1 MSDIETDL
9 CIIGAGSGGLVVA
22 AGAVQMGARV
32 VLIERGRMGGDCLN
46 YGCVPS
52 KALIAAATQAQAMRA
67 AGRFGIGAVEP
78 QIDFAAVMDHV
89 QGVIAAIAPHDS
101 VERFA
106 GLGVKVL
113 QEEARFLDAHSVRA
127 GSHVVRAKRFVIATG
142 SRAAI
147 PPIPGLDQTPY
158 LTNETIFENR
168 MRPEHLIVIGGGPIG
183 LELAQA
189 HRRLGSQ
196 VTVIE
201 AARALARDDPE
212 LAAVVKAALQREGVR
227 LLEGAAVERVERN
240 GAGVALTL
248 KGGERLFGSHLLVA
262 AGRQATLEGLDL
274 EKAGVEYDRKGVKT
288 DARLRSSR
296 KHIYAVGDVAGRL
309 QFTHVAAQHAG
320 IVLRNALFRLPAK
333 VDENAVPWCTY
344 TEPELAQLG
353 PTEAQ
358 ARERFGDDVVVTRFD
373 YAGNDRAQAER
384 ADEGFVKVISRR
396 NGRVLGAGIVGRH
409 AGELLQGWALPVVKG
424 LKLSAVAGLVLAYPT
439 LSEINKRA
447 AGNFYSDRIFSDR
460 VRKLVRFLLRLP

>member
-9 CIIGAGSGGLVVA
+9 CVIGAGSGGLVVA

-52 KALIAAATQAQAMRA
+52 KALIAAASQAQAMRE
-67 AGRFGIGAVEP
+67 AGRFGLCAVEP

-101 VERFA
+101 VERFT

-113 QEEARFLDAHSVRA
+113 QEEARFLDARTVRA

-147 PPIPGLDQTPY
+147 PPIPGLAETPY

-168 MRPEHLIVIGGGPIG
+168 TRPDHLIVIGGGPIG
-183 LELAQA
+183 LEMAQA
-189 HRRLGSQ
+189 HRRLGSR
-196 VTVIE
+196 VTVVE
-201 AARALARDDPE
+201 AARALAKDDPE
-212 LAAVVKAALQREGVR
+212 LAAVVKAALAREGVR
-227 LLEGAAVERVERN
+227 LLEGVAVERIERD
-240 GAGVALTL
+240 GPGIALTL
-248 KGGERLFGSHLLVA
+248 KGGERLAGSHLLVA
-262 AGRQATLEGLDL
+262 AGRQATVEGLDL
-274 EKAGVEYDRKGVKT
+274 EKAGVDYDRKGVKT

-358 ARERFGDDVVVTRFD
+358 ARARFGDDVVVTRFD

-384 ADEGFVKVISRR
+384 ATEGFVKVVSRR

-409 AGELLQGWALPVVKG
+409 AGDLIQGWALPVAKG
-424 LKLSAVAGLVLAYPT
+424 MKLSAVAGLVLAYPT

-447 AGNFYSDRIFSDR
+447 AGNFYSDKIFSDR

>member
-1 MSDIETDL
+1 VSDIETDL

-52 KALIAAATQAQAMRA
+52 KALIAAATQAQAMRE
-67 AGRFGIGAVEP
+67 AGRFGVGAVEP

-106 GLGVKVL
+106 GLGVRVL
-113 QEEARFLDAHSVRA
+113 QEEAKFLDAHSVRA

-158 LTNETIFENR
+158 LTNETLFENR
-168 MRPEHLIVIGGGPIG
+168 TRPEHLIVIGGGPIG
-183 LELAQA
+183 LEMAQA
-189 HRRLGSQ
+189 HRRLDSR

-201 AARALARDDPE
+201 AATALAKDDPE

-227 LLEGAAVERVERN
+227 LLEGAAVERVERD
-240 GAGVALTL
+240 GAGVALTV
-248 KGGERLFGSHLLVA
+248 KSGERIAGSHLLVA
-262 AGRQATLEGLDL
+262 AGRQATVESLDL
-274 EKAGVEYDRKGVKT
+274 EKAGVDYDRKGVKT
-288 DARLRSSR
+288 DARLRSTQ

-353 PTEAQ
+353 STEAH
-358 ARERFGDDVVVTRFD
+358 AREKFGDDVVVTRFD

-384 ADEGFVKVISRR
+384 ATEGFVKVVSRR

-409 AGELLQGWALPVVKG
+409 AGELIQGWALPVAKG
-424 LKLSAVAGLVLAYPT
+424 MKLSAVAGLVLAYPT
-439 LSEINKRA
+439 LAEINKRV
-447 AGNFYSDRIFSDR
+447 AGNFYSDKIFSDR

>member
-52 KALIAAATQAQAMRA
+52 KALIAAATQAQAMRE
-67 AGRFGIGAVEP
+67 AGRFGIGALEP

-106 GLGVKVL
+106 GLGVTVL
-113 QEEARFLDAHSVRA
+113 QEEAKFLDAHSVRA
-127 GSHVVRAKRFVIATG
+127 GSHVVRARRFVIATG

-147 PPIPGLDQTPY
+147 PPISGLDQTPY

-168 MRPEHLIVIGGGPIG
+168 ARPEHLIVIGGGPIG
-183 LELAQA
+183 LEMAQA
-189 HRRLGSQ
+189 HRRLGSR

-201 AARALARDDPE
+201 AATALAKDDPE

-227 LLEGAAVERVERN
+227 LLEGAAVERVERD
-240 GAGVALTL
+240 GAGVALTV
-248 KGGERLFGSHLLVA
+248 KGGERIAGSHLLVA
-262 AGRQATLEGLDL
+262 AGRQATVDGLDL

-288 DARLRSSR
+288 DARLRSTQ

-353 PTEAQ
+353 STEAQ
-358 ARERFGDDVVVTRFD
+358 AREKFGDDVVVTRFD

-384 ADEGFVKVISRR
+384 ATEGFVKVVSRR

-409 AGELLQGWALPVVKG
+409 AGELIQGWALPVAKG
-424 LKLSAVAGLVLAYPT
+424 MKLSAVAGLVLAYPT
-439 LSEINKRA
+439 LAEINKRA
-447 AGNFYSDRIFSDR
+447 AGNFYSDKIFSDR